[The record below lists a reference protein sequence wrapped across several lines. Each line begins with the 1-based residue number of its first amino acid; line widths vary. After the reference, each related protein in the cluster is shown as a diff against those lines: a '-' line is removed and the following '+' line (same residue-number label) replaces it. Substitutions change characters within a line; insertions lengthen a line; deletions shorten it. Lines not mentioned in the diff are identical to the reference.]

1 MDVILRQD
9 VEKVGRAGDM
19 VTVKDGFGR
28 NFLLP
33 RGLAYLATDSNKKRI
48 DAERAQK
55 GKKHAAE
62 VQAHKEIAARLEAV
76 SLTFTMKAGEGDKLF
91 GSVTASDVSERLKAE
106 GFTLDKKAVDLD
118 EPLRALGVYK
128 VPVRLHAVVSAAI
141 SARPVLTGSECIRGT
156 AWPG

>member
-9 VEKVGRAGDM
+9 VDKVGQAGDM

-33 RGLAYLATDSNKKRI
+33 RGLAYLATDGNKKRI

-62 VQAHKEIAARLEAV
+62 VQGHKEIATRLEAV

-91 GSVTASDVSERLKAE
+91 GSVTASDVAERLKAE
-106 GFTLDKKAVDLD
+106 GFQVDKKAVELE

-128 VPVRLHAVVSAAI
+128 VPVRLHAEVKPEVRVWVV
-141 SARPVLTGSECIRGT
+141 RE
-156 AWPG
+156 